1 MDFDRKMYAENPF
14 YRDMVDKALQRER
27 ERNRMMQELVHR
39 QAMLYTRQL
48 PYQNMVRTS
57 QSTWNSSYPVMENNF
72 VNYWQAQTCNQ
83 SIAQQQQLRSIFK
96 AAVTISAMA
105 LKNTSPAASIALD
118 GIGILMA
125 DNVFEA
131 THSAL
136 SLLETAADTK
146 KTD

>member
-1 MDFDRKMYAENPF
+1 MGM
-14 YRDMVDKALQRER
+14 
-27 ERNRMMQELVHR
+27 
-39 QAMLYTRQL
+39 AMEKVII
-48 PYQNMVRTS
+48 NIAK
-57 QSTWNSSYPVMENNF
+57 VMENNF
-72 VNYWQAQTCNQ
+72 VNYWQAQTYNQ

-105 LKNTSPAASIALD
+105 LKNTAPAASIALD

-136 SLLETAADTK
+136 SLLETLHK
-146 KTD
+146 

>member
-14 YRDMVDKALQRER
+14 YRDLVDKALQREY
-27 ERNRMMQELVHR
+27 ERNQVMQEPVHR
-39 QAMLYTRQL
+39 QAMQYTQQL

-57 QSTWNSSYPVMENNF
+57 QSTWRSSYPVMENNF
-72 VNYWQAQTCNQ
+72 VNYWQLQTNNQ
-83 SIAQQQQLRSIFK
+83 NIAQQQQLRNIFK
-96 AAVTISAMA
+96 AAVTIGAMA
-105 LKNTSPAASIALD
+105 LKNTAPTASIVLD

-136 SLLETAADTK
+136 SLLDTATDTK